1 MKNRLLETLWPS
13 SLDARPFASTA
24 FANAAL
30 AAIGLLTGTL
40 AARML
45 GAEGRGELA
54 AAQAWPLFLATL
66 GSFGLTEAIAY
77 FAAQAPSRARA
88 TLATGLLLAVPFTVL
103 AVAAGLWLL
112 PRMLRG
118 QATEVQQIA
127 LLSLA
132 LVPLLTLS
140 VAPSQALR
148 GVGHFRSWNA
158 LRLITPLA
166 WLATLMAVQGT
177 SHANVPTLALGFIGA
192 TGLAACVSH
201 VYAWRMLSGPSAPN
215 RHLVRPMLAYST
227 PTMMAAM
234 PQWLNLRLDQLIMI
248 VVLDIRSLGLYVV
261 AMAWSTAV
269 QPLATVIAHGAVPAL
284 ASAQDRHRKARLVYR
299 AGAVVAIA
307 TSLVVLAAT
316 PMMLPLI
323 FGAEFRSALPAA
335 LVLVIASGITSLNSV
350 GAECLRGL
358 GRPRSVLRAECVGL
372 AVTAIALPA
381 LIPLAGI
388 VGAACA
394 SVLAYSATL
403 IVQRR
408 QLRTPGENAVL
419 DVTAGVPPTLD
430 PIA

>member
-1 MKNRLLETLWPS
+1 
-13 SLDARPFASTA
+13 
-24 FANAAL
+24 
-30 AAIGLLTGTL
+30 
-40 AARML
+40 
-45 GAEGRGELA
+45 
-54 AAQAWPLFLATL
+54 
-66 GSFGLTEAIAY
+66 
-77 FAAQAPSRARA
+77 
-88 TLATGLLLAVPFTVL
+88 
-103 AVAAGLWLL
+103 
-112 PRMLRG
+112 
-118 QATEVQQIA
+118 
-127 LLSLA
+127 
-132 LVPLLTLS
+132 
-140 VAPSQALR
+140 
-148 GVGHFRSWNA
+148 
-158 LRLITPLA
+158 
-166 WLATLMAVQGT
+166 
-177 SHANVPTLALGFIGA
+177 
-192 TGLAACVSH
+192 
-201 VYAWRMLSGPSAPN
+201 
-215 RHLVRPMLAYST
+215 MLAYST

-248 VVLDIRSLGLYVV
+248 AVLDTRSLGLYVV

-323 FGAEFRSALPAA
+323 FGAEFLSALPAA